1 MDPTNSSRNK
11 QTSKIIRDRL
21 GRLISDREDVS
32 VNDGDELG
40 EGEHADEGE
49 KCIRTRLLELE
60 LSDHEIMMAEN
71 VIDPKDIP
79 VHFRNIGG
87 IDEIKSEIWDLV
99 VLPLKRPDLFRSE
112 SGLVSA
118 PKGILLYGQPGTG
131 KTMLAKAIAK
141 ESGAT
146 FINVRL
152 SSILNKWFG
161 ESNKSIAAIFSLAE
175 KLAPSIIFID
185 EIDTFLGQREG
196 NFESSTSSSIK
207 SEFLTLC
214 KCERCYN
221 CFQRVFSKFISCST
235 GDGMLTGNFNSRPVM
250 VLGATNHPYEVDAA
264 ILRRLPRTFEIGLP
278 SIQSRIEILKLT
290 LEKQPMTQEAVA
302 LIPAIADETEGYSGS
317 DLNEL
322 CRAAAMQPIRELTSG
337 LSKNA
342 VRGENNSGSVP
353 PRGTKIRPLV
363 PNDFAQALRRVK
375 KTGETAAQFY
385 NKKQR
390 NMSKE
395 IPDLGNIDMNQL
407 TKGVALLRQL
417 LNESD
422 YSNNSENDNIPLM

>member
-1 MDPTNSSRNK
+1 MSNSSKSSTSLISRSGTPNTNDKSSNDTAKQHLVRFCLEVAYLGIMCVGSMYLARHLRDMMDPTNSSRNK

-221 CFQRVFSKFISCST
+221 W
-235 GDGMLTGNFNSRPVM
+235 
-250 VLGATNHPYEVDAA
+250 
-264 ILRRLPRTFEIGLP
+264 
-278 SIQSRIEILKLT
+278 
-290 LEKQPMTQEAVA
+290 
-302 LIPAIADETEGYSGS
+302 
-317 DLNEL
+317 
-322 CRAAAMQPIRELTSG
+322 
-337 LSKNA
+337 
-342 VRGENNSGSVP
+342 
-353 PRGTKIRPLV
+353 
-363 PNDFAQALRRVK
+363 
-375 KTGETAAQFY
+375 
-385 NKKQR
+385 
-390 NMSKE
+390 
-395 IPDLGNIDMNQL
+395 
-407 TKGVALLRQL
+407 
-417 LNESD
+417 
-422 YSNNSENDNIPLM
+422 